1 MGLTYQSSILCR
13 AKVMMFT
20 VEVKVEQSLLTASER
35 KPPVH
40 LELGPQIDVAI
51 VYNL

>member
-1 MGLTYQSSILCR
+1 MGLTYQISTLCSR

-35 KPPVH
+35 KSLVD
-40 LELGPQIDVAI
+40 LGLGPQIDV
-51 VYNL
+51 